1 MRYQLTFEAEPFE
14 ADSEFDGSLEAS
26 DNALAYEDWEGEVRR
41 SWSRA
46 RRLPVSRP
54 RPRRRPVP
62 PKRPRR
68 PPRPRPPILL
78 PWSPRAPWEPVVVV
92 SQPLDTPSTTADA
105 EPADA
110 TPAGAEPAL
119 DGTAPPEAGS
129 QTVSGDTP
137 PEQEVAEETRSFP
150 ASVLQALRNGLEEV
164 AVKLAVHFGFR
175 DADQLTNL
183 VFNARHPERG
193 GRKLLRGEPQFA
205 PLSKEWLDIRG
216 RLIQPVLRAFAAGRA
231 PVPPTTSTG
240 SSWLRTVIPLLN
252 RYRGD
257 IPLNFL
263 LGWIAVESNGRI
275 GTTTSLNERGYF
287 QLHPGESKSL
297 GLDHN
302 RLSTDPEYSIESG
315 IKLVRSKAKQVQQ
328 LGFVYGTDL
337 FWHLVKL
344 LHWLP
349 GGVRVIIE
357 AMRQQ
362 GVVPSTWE
370 EFKNYVVSHRQ
381 RLMQRIK
388 ERYGK
393 VWDPMRGIANV
404 EKVFERSRR
413 LGG

>member
-1 MRYQLTFEAEPFE
+1 
-14 ADSEFDGSLEAS
+14 
-26 DNALAYEDWEGEVRR
+26 
-41 SWSRA
+41 
-46 RRLPVSRP
+46 
-54 RPRRRPVP
+54 
-62 PKRPRR
+62 
-68 PPRPRPPILL
+68 
-78 PWSPRAPWEPVVVV
+78 
-92 SQPLDTPSTTADA
+92 
-105 EPADA
+105 
-110 TPAGAEPAL
+110 
-119 DGTAPPEAGS
+119 
-129 QTVSGDTP
+129 VSGDTP
-137 PEQEVAEETRSFP
+137 PEQEVAEETRPFP

-183 VFNARHPERG
+183 VFHARHPERG

-205 PLSKEWLDIRG
+205 TLSKEWQDIRG
-216 RLIQPVLRAFAAGRA
+216 RLVQPALRAFAAGRA
-231 PVPPTTSTG
+231 PVTPTTSTR
-240 SSWLRTVIPLLN
+240 SPWLQTVVPLLN
-252 RYRGD
+252 RHRGD

-275 GTTTSLNERGYF
+275 GTTTNLNERGYF
-287 QLHPGESKSL
+287 QLHPGESKSV

-315 IKLVRSKAKQVQQ
+315 IKLVRYKAKQVQQ
-328 LGFVYGTDL
+328 LGFAYGTDF

-370 EFKNYVVSHRQ
+370 EFKNYIVSHRQ
-381 RLMQRIK
+381 RLMQLIK

-393 VWDPMRGIANV
+393 TWDPMRGIANV
-404 EKVFERSRR
+404 ENVFERGRQ